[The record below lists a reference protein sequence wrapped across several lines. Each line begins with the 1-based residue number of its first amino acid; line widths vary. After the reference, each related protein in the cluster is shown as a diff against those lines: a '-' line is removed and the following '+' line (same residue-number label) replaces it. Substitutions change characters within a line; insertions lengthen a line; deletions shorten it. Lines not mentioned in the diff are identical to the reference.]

1 MSQQQVPDESP
12 KHPSDQPGSHL
23 DSTSVPDAR
32 TPFFKATN
40 AERYQRKDIIL
51 QIQDRT
57 ESRLLCYVAG
67 SRPECMIDRDDTIP
81 FVDLLHNIRE
91 GENID
96 LLLHTNG
103 GNVDAAE
110 KLIRLVR
117 SRVGSGQLRAIV
129 PEFAKSAGT
138 VMVLGADCV
147 VLSDTS
153 ELGPIDPQMPF
164 PDSRG
169 TVRWHSVQ
177 NYIDAYEEHYDK
189 ISQHPENVAAR
200 IMLGKIDPDTVK
212 LCQAAKNRA
221 RQSAESLL
229 RDGMFR
235 KNNGN
240 ITQTV
245 SELLDTARWLSHSQ
259 MISWQDAKDPNIGLK
274 IEYLKQDDD
283 LWQDFWRL
291 YCLQRLAIEANQKL
305 YESERVSLVID
316 AS

>member
-12 KHPSDQPGSHL
+12 EYYSEQSDFHS
-23 DSTSVPDAR
+23 DSPSVPEPR

-40 AERYQRKDIIL
+40 ADRYHRKDIIL
-51 QIQDRT
+51 QIQER
-57 ESRLLCYVAG
+57 SNCRLICFVTG
-67 SRPECMIDRDDTIP
+67 SRPECMINKDDTIP
-81 FVDLLHNIRE
+81 FVDLLHNIRK

-96 LLLHTNG
+96 LLLHTIG
-103 GNVDAAE
+103 GSVDAAE

-117 SRVGSGQLRAIV
+117 SRVGEGQLRVIV
-129 PEFAKSAGT
+129 PELAKSAGT

-147 VLSDTS
+147 VMSDAS

-177 NYIDAYEEHYDK
+177 NYLDAYKEHYDT
-189 ISQHPENVAAR
+189 ISEHPENVAAR
-200 IMLGKIDPDTVK
+200 IMLQKIDPDTVK
-212 LCQAAKNRA
+212 LCQAAKDRA

-235 KNNGN
+235 HNDGN
-240 ITQTV
+240 FTLTV

-259 MISWQDAKDPNIGLK
+259 MISWQDAQDPNIGLK
-274 IEYLKQDDD
+274 IRYLEQDND
-283 LWQDFWRL
+283 LWQDYWRL
-291 YCLQRLAIEANQKL
+291 YCLQRLAIADNQKL
-305 YESERVSLVID
+305 YESDRVSLIME

>member
-1 MSQQQVPDESP
+1 MSQQQIPDKFP
-12 KHPSDQPGSHL
+12 KHPSEQSDSHS
-23 DSTSVPDAR
+23 DSTSLPDAR
-32 TPFFKATN
+32 TPFFKASN
-40 AERYQRKDIIL
+40 AERYQRKDIIA

-57 ESRLLCYVAG
+57 GCRLICYIAG
-67 SRPECMIDRDDTIP
+67 SRQECMINQNDTVP

-103 GNVDAAE
+103 GSVDAAE

-117 SRVGSGQLRAIV
+117 SRVQDGQLRVIV
-129 PEFAKSAGT
+129 PELAKSAGT

-147 VLSDTS
+147 VMSDTS

-164 PDSRG
+164 SDSRG
-169 TVRWHSVQ
+169 NVRWHSVQ
-177 NYIDAYEEHYDK
+177 NYLDAYEEHYNK
-189 ISQHPENVAAR
+189 ISEHPENTAAQ
-200 IMLGKIDPDTVK
+200 IMLGKIDPDTVN
-212 LCQAAKNRA
+212 LCRAVMDRA

-235 KNNGN
+235 KNEGN

-259 MISWQDAKDPNIGLK
+259 MISWQDAKDPSIGLTIK
-274 IEYLKQDDD
+274 YLKQNDD
-283 LWQDFWRL
+283 LWQDYWRL
-291 YCLQRLAIEANQKL
+291 YCLQRLARDDNQKL
-305 YESERVSLVID
+305 YESDRASLIID